1 MTFSSGSSITRPVVE
16 DTQEEGELS
25 HQQELAFF
33 EGLLNEI
40 VQRRRRIKRSPDEE
54 PKRKV
59 PLKEG
64 LLESVLGKSIAS
76 KSETSTRDGSLRGET
91 VGSLL
96 ATIPGILEVHEQ
108 SYDNIGDQI
117 SSIGSGLIAAIKS
130 VGEKMTSVGETM
142 HQDSEKMHQEAEEM
156 NNKLEKLDK
165 TQHDGM
171 HALMSSLSDE
181 DNNINGL
188 TEALHDGLHDLSE
201 QIGSKSDVSQVI
213 TFSFLDNSYLVT
225 LEKVNVVKL
234 WSTIL
239 FQILHDGLDMIS
251 MKMPEKNHLEEAV
264 HDGFDSLVESLSDR
278 DELGSIIHDGLH
290 DLSEQIGAKS
300 DVSQVLS
307 H

>member
-1 MTFSSGSSITRPVVE
+1 MTFSSGSSITRPVVQ
-16 DTQEEGELS
+16 DTQEEDELS

-108 SYDNIGDQI
+108 SYNNIGNQI
-117 SSIGSGLIAAIKS
+117 SSGVSGLIAAIKS

-142 HQDSEKMHQEAEEM
+142 HQDSEKMHQDAEEM
-156 NNKLEKLDK
+156 KETLNNKLEKLDK

-213 TFSFLDNSYLVT
+213 SFPFLSFLSYLV
-225 LEKVNVVKL
+225 
-234 WSTIL
+234 I
-239 FQILHDGLDMIS
+239 
-251 MKMPEKNHLEEAV
+251 LEEQYI
-264 HDGFDSLVESLSDR
+264 D
-278 DELGSIIHDGLH
+278 
-290 DLSEQIGAKS
+290 KS
-300 DVSQVLS
+300 
-307 H
+307 

>member
-16 DTQEEGELS
+16 NQEEDELS

-108 SYDNIGDQI
+108 SYNNIGNQI
-117 SSIGSGLIAAIKS
+117 SSGVSGLIAAIKS
-130 VGEKMTSVGETM
+130 VGEKMTSVG
-142 HQDSEKMHQEAEEM
+142 
-156 NNKLEKLDK
+156 
-165 TQHDGM
+165 
-171 HALMSSLSDE
+171 
-181 DNNINGL
+181 
-188 TEALHDGLHDLSE
+188 
-201 QIGSKSDVSQVI
+201 
-213 TFSFLDNSYLVT
+213 
-225 LEKVNVVKL
+225 
-234 WSTIL
+234 
-239 FQILHDGLDMIS
+239 
-251 MKMPEKNHLEEAV
+251 
-264 HDGFDSLVESLSDR
+264 
-278 DELGSIIHDGLH
+278 
-290 DLSEQIGAKS
+290 
-300 DVSQVLS
+300 
-307 H
+307 

>member
-16 DTQEEGELS
+16 DNQEEAELS

-117 SSIGSGLIAAIKS
+117 SSGVSGLIAAIKS
-130 VGEKMTSVGETM
+130 VGENLATTL
-142 HQDSEKMHQEAEEM
+142 HQDAEKMQETLHQDM
-156 NNKLEKLDK
+156 EKLDK

-213 TFSFLDNSYLVT
+213 SFSFLKKSYMVT
-225 LEKVNVVKL
+225 LEKVC
-234 WSTIL
+234 I
-239 FQILHDGLDMIS
+239 
-251 MKMPEKNHLEEAV
+251 
-264 HDGFDSLVESLSDR
+264 
-278 DELGSIIHDGLH
+278 
-290 DLSEQIGAKS
+290 AKS
-300 DVSQVLS
+300 
-307 H
+307 